1 MKINSAFTLRHIYNM
16 YLLVP
21 VRRNGLT
28 SEAIALNDSAALIFL
43 HCEEAE
49 NARDLAEILSGFFT
63 DEDKE
68 AIVRQ
73 LTSYITSLIDQGFL
87 EVKNK

>member
-1 MKINSAFTLRHIYNM
+1 MKINSAFILRHIYNM

-21 VRRNGLT
+21 VCRNTIT

-49 NARDLAEILSGFFT
+49 NARDLAEKVSGFFT

-68 AIVRQ
+68 PIVMQ
-73 LTSYITSLIDQGFL
+73 LISYITSLIDQGFL
-87 EVKNK
+87 EVKTA